1 MPSQYPTTDYPL
13 DYKEAFFYAW
23 YHAERSVAQAIRN
36 MTPAPDGRKPT
47 TATVNKWMEGGDGWM
62 SWGEHADILDAQLSL
77 KMDKDAINRR
87 AKVLKKL
94 AEDGEKLKD
103 KGLEFILEDPEPFK
117 DNPSAAVR
125 AIVAG
130 GEMQFKYSGMSE
142 TLANIAQMDDKAL
155 MKEAARLLGKNEND
169 NSVIDVESTDSE
181 PPSVDGDSNPQD
193 DLD

>member
-1 MPSQYPTTDYPL
+1 MPSQFPTTDYPL

-23 YHAERSVAQAIRN
+23 YHAERSVN
-36 MTPAPDGRKPT
+36 MALQNMSPTPDGRKPN
-47 TATVNKWMEGGDGWM
+47 TATIRKWMGGGDGWM
-62 SWGEHADILDAQLSL
+62 GWEEHADILDAQLSL

-94 AEDGEKLKD
+94 AEDGEKMKD
-103 KGLEFILEDPEPFK
+103 AGLEYILNSDEPFK

-142 TLANIAQMDDKAL
+142 TLVNIAQMDDKAL

-169 NSVIDVESTDSE
+169 NSVIDIESTDSV
-181 PPSVDGDSNPQD
+181 PSVNGDSNPQD